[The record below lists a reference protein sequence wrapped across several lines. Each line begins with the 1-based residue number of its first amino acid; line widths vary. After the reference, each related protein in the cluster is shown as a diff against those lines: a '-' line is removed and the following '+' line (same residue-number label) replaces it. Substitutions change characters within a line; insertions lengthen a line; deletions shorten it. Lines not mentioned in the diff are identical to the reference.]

1 MRKVYRNL
9 LTAMFAVAGCV
20 GLNAQTAYYEPEA
33 EHVVT
38 IEPGQDYVVRS
49 THYMDENYYINDTEF
64 SSSATDKAIMQFE
77 VVGTADDGSTTYLLK
92 QAKTGLYL
100 ENPDVSSDLSTITWT
115 ASKARAW
122 VFTAKQAEHHFQ
134 SPSQIKEAGGEVD
147 YSTYAYAK
155 EDGTMPEKEGS
166 FVFCRADWKTVQKTW
181 WLCSYQKPQ
190 WASQY
195 YDAHTW
201 WVYKATPASAYDNLC
216 YAYNALFG
224 SGQTPESYFKVGD
237 DMGQIDKA
245 IFDAFKAAYDEAVK
259 LYNDDTQADDVYKAA
274 QKTLEDTYAAAKAAI
289 KVPSAGYYVIRNAAD
304 NRGDGYASIYDGGAT
319 LTWEKFVYDG
329 TQELQTQDAR
339 YIWQLIPSADGTGY
353 YLKNYFSSKYIGKQG
368 TLYSQ
373 IPTTADPVQI
383 YKIGMA
389 SGGAFN
395 IYTTGVNDSYP
406 ALHAQA
412 DGHGVVIWDM
422 TNPAS
427 TWFFNK
433 VSDDEL
439 KKIEDGIAQAA
450 LNDAAQTLYVDAQVA
465 LGKGISVKS
474 DASKDGLYDD
484 LGFITDG
491 SRFFTNAQETSE
503 GEYPAGY
510 PECLVD
516 NDESTY
522 FHSSWSNT
530 AYAGLTHYLGVDL
543 GEAMQYLTLKYSRRN
558 NNGNGTPKTIHVYAV
573 NDTTGTYN
581 GTCPWTDQGY
591 LTFTYPYASNA
602 TYTAGEI
609 ANFTGL
615 ASVALDAPYK
625 YIRLDVEHTMT
636 DATSNGNLFFHLSEM
651 HLYKGEYDPAT
662 SLIEAVPA
670 EITAELK
677 KQMAA
682 TKAELEAG
690 TVQQSTYDAFEA
702 ALKNFN
708 DNLPDPTI
716 VTDLLTEAKSQ
727 LEAAEEG
734 EELGYFQAGSKAT
747 FETAITAVESSVKPL
762 MTIAEVHTA
771 KDAINA
777 AINAFNKGLN
787 KPANGT
793 LVFIK
798 SATTSDAAGTAAHS
812 YLYAA
817 NSDTTQIKWGGYSAD
832 NGDDEF
838 ISERLNYYW
847 RVIDNG
853 DETYSLRNLGTGNY
867 FGNPVENNAKV
878 NMRLNAENISF
889 RSAKVPGLF
898 NIVCADNVFV
908 NAQPNTNSVVTWNTA
923 SGTDNSAI
931 QIVPVSADNWQYT
944 YHIDFEKAAQIVTLP
959 IEVTGLTPNGAF
971 YSVLGLNGSN
981 IELKAYGD
989 NETIP
994 AGTPFVYIPS
1004 ADAESGATDFTPTA
1018 ATLDEI
1024 TTVSSPLSLNGLQGT
1039 FHAAKPGA
1047 GNGMVYA
1054 SSVIIATAT
1063 DLVAANSGWFTDQMP
1078 TTTETGGAQLA
1089 VDGVINAINTPVAFT
1104 NGPVDVYTIS
1114 GVLLRKNV
1122 KAADATKGLSSGLYI
1137 IGGKKIL
1144 VK

>member
-1 MRKVYRNL
+1 MKKVYSSL
-9 LTAMFAVAGCV
+9 LAAILAFAGSV
-20 GLNAQTAYYEPEA
+20 GLHAQTGYYEPEA

-38 IEPGQDYVVRS
+38 IEPGQDYVLRS
-49 THYMDENYYINDTEF
+49 AFYTSTNSYINDTEL
-64 SSSATDKAIMQFE
+64 SSSVTDKAVMQFE
-77 VVGTADDGSTTYLLK
+77 VVGDQDGTPTYVLK

-100 ENPDVSSDLSTITWT
+100 ESPAVSTDLTKIVWT
-115 ASKARAW
+115 DSKARAFI
-122 VFTAKQAEHHFQ
+122 FTAKQAVTMFQ
-134 SPSQIKEAGGEVD
+134 SPEDIKAAGGEVD
-147 YSTYAYAK
+147 YSTYTYAS
-155 EDGTMPEKEGS
+155 DTNPSDYPVKEGA
-166 FVFCRADWKTVQKTW
+166 FVLCRSDWKTNNSNR
-181 WLCSYQKPQ
+181 WLIGYGHPAWSPQ
-190 WASQY
+190 YTNVNS
-195 YDAHTW
+195 W
-201 WVYKATPASAYDNLC
+201 WVYKVTPASAYDNLC

-237 DMGQIDKA
+237 DMGQIDQA

-259 LYNDDTQADDVYKAA
+259 LYNDDTQADDVYKTA

-289 KVPSAGYYVIRNAAD
+289 KVPTAGYYVIRNAAD

-395 IYTTGVNDSYP
+395 IYTTGVNDTYP
-406 ALHAQA
+406 ALHAQG

-450 LNDAAQTLYVDAQVA
+450 LNDAAQALYVDAQVA

-491 SRFFTNAQETSE
+491 SRFFTNAQETNE
-503 GEYPAGY
+503 GDQGY
-510 PECLVD
+510 PDKLVD

-522 FHSSWSNT
+522 FHSSWSNS

-558 NNGNGTPKTIHVYAV
+558 SNGNGTPKTIHVYAV

-636 DATSNGNLFFHLSEM
+636 DATSSGNLYFHLSEM

-716 VTDLLTEAKSQ
+716 VTDLITEAKSQ

-734 EELGYFQAGSKAT
+734 DGLGYFQAGSKAA
-747 FETAITAVESSVKPL
+747 FETAITAVENTVKPL

-798 SATTSDAAGTAAHS
+798 SATTSDASGTAANS

-898 NIVCADNVFV
+898 NIVCADNVFI
-908 NAQPNTNSVVTWNTA
+908 NAQPGTNSVVTWNTA
-923 SGTDNSAI
+923 SGADNSAI
-931 QIVPVSADNWQYT
+931 QIVPVSAENWQYT

-1078 TTTETGGAQLA
+1078 TTTETGSAQLA